1 MLSTFK
7 KISLLLLVLSSILGA
22 LFVGCCIYKF
32 YNWTLF
38 GVYFLRRPSKCSLS
52 GLVRLMTW
60 DQRLSVRPHQF
71 PEIPADGGD
80 ANDDVKLSKSYS
92 EEAGEPHSFYIP

>member
-22 LFVGCCIYKF
+22 LYIKVD
-32 YNWTLF
+32 NWTLF
-38 GVYFLRRPSKCSLS
+38 DVYFLRRPSKCSLS

-92 EEAGEPHSFYIP
+92 EAGEPHSFYIP

>member
-1 MLSTFK
+1 MHCSW
-7 KISLLLLVLSSILGA
+7 
-22 LFVGCCIYKF
+22 VGVYIKVD
-32 YNWTLF
+32 NWTLF
-38 GVYFLRRPSKCSLS
+38 DVYFLRRPSECSLS